1 MPFTRTGNAVSS
13 NSSTLVSAGVEFN
26 QSLQQ
31 LVIADVV
38 GGSLLISPYFFVYFC
53 ISEKKQFTRSSFT
66 DCDILMAG
74 VKCEVVKCEVPVRGR
89 L

>member
-1 MPFTRTGNAVSS
+1 LPFTRTGNAVSS

-31 LVIADVV
+31 LSDVI

-53 ISEKKQFTRSSFT
+53 ISEKKNSSLDRPSLT
-66 DCDILMAG
+66 
-74 VKCEVVKCEVPVRGR
+74 VTY
-89 L
+89 